1 MAESKCAADGQLVGE
16 VVRMQEPEHRAK
28 VRFEAALLD
37 ATAADL

>member
-1 MAESKCAADGQLVGE
+1 MVWYG
-16 VVRMQEPEHRAK
+16 MQEPEHRAK